1 MLTMIQK
8 YHIKHQSFHKGQ
20 SLRSIAEE
28 TGHDF
33 RTVKKY
39 AEESD
44 FNLTDKP
51 KRGRPS
57 KLDPVKP
64 IIDTWLTEDL
74 NRPAKQRHTAR
85 RIYDRLHDEHG
96 EIFSVGE
103 RTVRSYVAAKKKE
116 LYGDKE
122 GFLPLEHPPG
132 EAQVDFGEI
141 VMVEKGQR
149 VKGYE
154 LILSLPYSNA
164 GYPQVFRGQNQECLL
179 TGLKDVFEHLEH
191 VPRNIWF
198 DNLSAAVAGIEEQGN
213 RKLVDQFYRFAL
225 HYGFKAQF
233 CNPGKGHEKGHV
245 ENKVGYSR
253 RNFFV
258 PEPEFDDIEQFN
270 RGIFAVAEK
279 DHRRKHYRK
288 DPEITELLQEDLK
301 AMLPLPAK
309 PFEIGR
315 TEKLVANKYGKV
327 RYEGNIYSASPQVA
341 CKEIYIKLSAHW
353 IEILNEQYKS
363 IVKHKR
369 LYGQGQELMDWLPY
383 LSTLAKRPN
392 ALKYTGFYHEL
403 PDPWQEYLS
412 SLNYEEKKKSLHLLV
427 RMITETDMDTATIC
441 LLETMDSGKADGD
454 SILLSYRRL
463 TEPSFNDF
471 LPILSAGINSP
482 AIYTPDLAC
491 YDIFLKAG
499 ENR

>member
-1 MLTMIQK
+1 MIQR
-8 YHIKHQSFHKGQ
+8 YHIKQQSFHKGK

-39 AEESD
+39 AEED
-44 FNLTDKP
+44 DYNLSDKP

-74 NRPAKQRHTAR
+74 NRPIKQRHTAV
-85 RIYDRLHDEHG
+85 RIYKRLCNEHSD
-96 EIFSVGE
+96 IFNASE

-116 LYGDKE
+116 LYGEKE
-122 GFLPLEHPPG
+122 GYLPLEHPPG

-141 VMVEKGQR
+141 IMIEQGKQ

-154 LILSLPYSNA
+154 LVLSLPYSNA

-179 TGLKDVFEHLEH
+179 TGLKDIFEHMEH
-191 VPRNIWF
+191 VPRIIWF
-198 DNLSAAVAGIEEQGN
+198 DNLSAAVAGIGDRGN
-213 RKLVDQFYRFAL
+213 RKLVDQFYRFTL
-225 HYGFKAQF
+225 HYGFTAQF
-233 CNPGKGHEKGHV
+233 CNPGKGHEKGNV

-258 PEPEFDDIEQFN
+258 PEPAFDDIQEFN
-270 RGIFAVAEK
+270 HGLFAVAEK
-279 DHRRKHYRK
+279 DHRRKHYSKRL
-288 DPEITELLQEDLK
+288 EISELLKEDIA
-301 AMLPLPAK
+301 AMLPLPAT

-315 TEKLVANKYGKV
+315 TEKLLANKYGKV
-327 RYEGNIYSASPQVA
+327 RYDGNIYSASPQVA
-341 CKEIYIKLSAHW
+341 GKEIYIKLRAHQV
-353 IEILNEQYKS
+353 EIFDEEYQP
-363 IVKHKR
+363 IVTHKR

-392 ALKYTGFYHEL
+392 ALKYSGFYHEL
-403 PDPWQEYLS
+403 PDPWKEYLAD
-412 SLNYEEKKKSLHLLV
+412 LEYGEKKKSLNLLV

-441 LLETMDSGKADGD
+441 LLEALDSGKVDAD

-463 TEPSFNDF
+463 TEPTCNDF
-471 LPILSAGINSP
+471 LPQLSAGINSP

-491 YDIFLKAG
+491 YDVFLKAG

>member
-1 MLTMIQK
+1 MIQR
-8 YHIKHQSFHKGQ
+8 YHIKHLSFHKGQ

-28 TGHDF
+28 TGHNF

-39 AEESD
+39 AQESD
-44 FNLTDKP
+44 FNVKAKA

-64 IIDTWLTEDL
+64 IIDAWLTEDL
-74 NRPAKQRHTAR
+74 NRPVKQRHTGT
-85 RIYDRLHDEHG
+85 RIYERLRNEHS
-96 EIFSVGE
+96 EIFNAGE
-103 RTVRSYVAAKKKE
+103 RTVRAYVAAKKKE
-116 LYGDKE
+116 LYGEKE

-141 VMVEKGQR
+141 IMIEQGQR

-154 LILSLPYSNA
+154 LVLSLPYSNA
-164 GYPQVFRGQNQECLL
+164 GYPQIFRGQNQECLL
-179 TGLKDVFEHLEH
+179 TGLKDIFEHLEH
-191 VPRNIWF
+191 VPRIIWF
-198 DNLSAAVAGIEEQGN
+198 DNLSAAVAGIGNQGN
-213 RKLVDQFYRFAL
+213 RKLVDQFYRFTL

-258 PEPEFDDIEQFN
+258 PEPVFDDI
-270 RGIFAVAEK
+270 A
-279 DHRRKHYRK
+279 
-288 DPEITELLQEDLK
+288 
-301 AMLPLPAK
+301 AMLSLPTK

-315 TEKLVANKYGKV
+315 TEKLIANKYGKV
-327 RYEGNIYSASPQVA
+327 RYDGNIYSASPQVA
-341 CKEIYIKLSAHW
+341 GKEIYIKLHAHQ
-353 IEILNEQYKS
+353 IELLNEQYQS
-363 IVKHKR
+363 IVSHKR
-369 LYGQGQELMDWLPY
+369 LYGQGQEMMDWLPY

-412 SLNYEEKKKSLHLLV
+412 DLDYAEKKKSLHLLV
-427 RMITETDMDTATIC
+427 RMINETDMDTATIC
-441 LLETMDSGKADGD
+441 LLETMDSGKADAD

-471 LPILSAGINSP
+471 LPLISAGINSP
-482 AIYTPDLAC
+482 AIYIPDLTC
-491 YDIFLKAG
+491 YDVFLKAG
-499 ENR
+499 EPR

>member
-1 MLTMIQK
+1 MLTMNQK
-8 YHIKHQSFHKGQ
+8 YHIKHLSFHKGQ
-20 SLRSIAEE
+20 SLRSIAKE
-28 TGHDF
+28 TRHDF

-39 AEESD
+39 AEETD
-44 FNLTDKP
+44 FNLKTKP

-64 IIDTWLTEDL
+64 IIDAWLTEDL
-74 NRPAKQRHTAR
+74 NRPVKQRHSAT
-85 RIYDRLHDEHG
+85 RIYKRLCNEHG
-96 EIFSVGE
+96 DIFNASE
-103 RTVRSYVAAKKKE
+103 RTVRAYVAARKKE
-116 LYGDKE
+116 LYGEKE

-141 VMVEKGQR
+141 VMIEQGKQ

-154 LILSLPYSNA
+154 LVLSLPYSNA

-179 TGLKDVFEHLEH
+179 TGLKEIFEHLEH
-191 VPRNIWF
+191 VPRVIWF
-198 DNLSAAVAGIEEQGN
+198 DNLSAAVAGIGEQGK
-213 RKLVDQFYRFAL
+213 RKLVEQFYRFAL

-258 PEPEFDDIEQFN
+258 PEPVFDDIEVFN
-270 RGIFAVAEK
+270 HGLFDVAEK
-279 DHRRKHYRK
+279 DHQRKHYSK
-288 DPEITELLQEDLK
+288 GTEIAELLLEDK
-301 AMLPLPAK
+301 VAMLPLPTK
-309 PFEIGR
+309 PFDIGR

-327 RYEGNIYSASPQVA
+327 RYDGNIYSASPQVA
-341 CKEIYIKLSAHW
+341 GKEIYIKLGAHQVD
-353 IEILNEQYKS
+353 ILNEQYQP
-363 IVKHKR
+363 IVRHKR
-369 LYGQGQELMDWLPY
+369 LYGQGQEIMDWLPY

-412 SLNYEEKKKSLHLLV
+412 YLDYAEKKKSLHLLV
-427 RMITETDMDTATIC
+427 RMITESDMDTATIC
-441 LLETMDSGKADGD
+441 LLETMDSGKADAD

-471 LPILSAGINSP
+471 LPLISAGINSP
-482 AIYTPDLAC
+482 AIYTPDLTC
-491 YDIFLKAG
+491 YDVFLKAG
-499 ENR
+499 EHK

>member
-1 MLTMIQK
+1 MIQR
-8 YHIKHQSFHKGQ
+8 YHIKHMSFHKGK

-39 AEESD
+39 AEE
-44 FNLTDKP
+44 TDCNIPIKP

-57 KLDPVKP
+57 KLDPVKS
-64 IIDTWLTEDL
+64 IIDAWLTEDL
-74 NRPAKQRHTAR
+74 NRPVKQRHTGT
-85 RIYDRLHDEHG
+85 RIYQRLRSEHSD
-96 EIFSVGE
+96 IFNAGE
-103 RTVRSYVAAKKKE
+103 RTVRAYVAAKKKE
-116 LYGDKE
+116 LFGEKE

-141 VMVEKGQR
+141 IMIEQGQR

-154 LILSLPYSNA
+154 LVLSLPYSNA

-179 TGLKDVFEHLEH
+179 TGLKDIFEHLEH
-191 VPRNIWF
+191 VPLVIWF
-198 DNLSAAVAGIEEQGN
+198 DNLSAAVAGIGDHGN
-213 RKLVDQFYRFAL
+213 RKLVDQFYRFTL
-225 HYGFKAQF
+225 HYGFTAQF

-258 PEPEFDDIEQFN
+258 PEPIFDDIAAFN
-270 RGIFAVAEK
+270 HGLFAVAEK
-279 DHRRKHYRK
+279 DHGRKHYRK
-288 DPEITELLQEDLK
+288 DTVITELLEEDIA

-315 TEKLVANKYGKV
+315 TEKLIANKYGKV
-327 RYEGNIYSASPQVA
+327 RYDGNIYSASPQVA
-341 CKEIYIKLSAHW
+341 GKEIYIKLQAHQ
-353 IEILNEQYKS
+353 IEILNEQYQP
-363 IVKHKR
+363 IVSHKR
-369 LYGQGQELMDWLPY
+369 LYGQGQESMDWLPY

-403 PDPWQEYLS
+403 PDPWQDYLS
-412 SLNYEEKKKSLHLLV
+412 DLDYVEKKKNLHLLV

-441 LLETMDSGKADGD
+441 LLETMDSGKADAD

-471 LPILSAGINSP
+471 LPRIFAGINSP
-482 AIYTPDLAC
+482 AIYTPDLTC

-499 ENR
+499 EPR

>member
-1 MLTMIQK
+1 MTQK
-8 YHIKHQSFHKGQ
+8 YHIKHLSFHKGQ

-39 AEESD
+39 AEQSD
-44 FNLTDKP
+44 FNLTQKP

-64 IIDTWLTEDL
+64 IIDTWLKEDL
-74 NRPAKQRHTAR
+74 NRPVKQRHTAK
-85 RIYDRLHDEHG
+85 RIYDRLCNEHG
-96 EIFSVGE
+96 DIFNACE
-103 RTVRSYVAAKKKE
+103 RTVRSYVSVKKKE
-116 LYGDKE
+116 LYGEKE
-122 GFLPLEHPPG
+122 GYLPLEHPSG

-141 VMVEKGQR
+141 VMIEKGQR

-179 TGLKDVFEHLEH
+179 TGLKDIFEHLEH
-191 VPRNIWF
+191 VPRIIWF
-198 DNLSAAVAGIEEQGN
+198 DNLSAAVAGIEDKGD
-213 RKLVDQFYRFAL
+213 RKLVDQFYRFTL

-258 PEPEFDDIEQFN
+258 PEPAFDDIEEFN
-270 RGIFAVAEK
+270 QGLFAVAEN
-279 DHRRKHYRK
+279 DHQRKHYRK
-288 DPEITELLQEDLK
+288 DLKISKLLQEDLA

-327 RYEGNIYSASPQVA
+327 RYESNIYSASPQVA
-341 CKEIYIKLSAHW
+341 GKEIYIKLGAHQ
-353 IEILNEQYKS
+353 IEILNEQYQS
-363 IVKHKR
+363 VVRHKR
-369 LYGQGQELMDWLPY
+369 LYGKDHEIMDWLPY
-383 LSTLAKRPN
+383 LTTLAKRPN

-403 PDPWQEYLS
+403 PNPWQEYLEDLS
-412 SLNYEEKKKSLHLLV
+412 KEEKKKSLNLLV
-427 RMITETDMDTATIC
+427 RMINETDMDTATIC
-441 LLETMDSGKADGD
+441 LLETMDSGKADAE

-471 LPILSAGINSP
+471 LPLLSAGIKSP

-491 YDIFLKAG
+491 YDVFLKAG

>member
-1 MLTMIQK
+1 MIQR
-8 YHIKHQSFHKGQ
+8 YHIKHLSFHKGK

-39 AEESD
+39 SEESD
-44 FNLTDKP
+44 YNLPIKP

-64 IIDTWLTEDL
+64 IIDAWLIEDL
-74 NRPAKQRHTAR
+74 NRPVKQRHTGTR
-85 RIYDRLHDEHG
+85 VYERLRNEHS
-96 EIFSVGE
+96 EIFNACE
-103 RTVRSYVAAKKKE
+103 RTVRAYVAAKKKE
-116 LYGDKE
+116 LYGENE

-141 VMVEKGQR
+141 IMIERGQR

-164 GYPQVFRGQNQECLL
+164 GYPQIFRGQNQECLL
-179 TGLKDVFEHLEH
+179 TGLKDIFEHLGH
-191 VPRNIWF
+191 VPRTIWF
-198 DNLSAAVAGIEEQGN
+198 DNLSAAVAGIGDQGN
-213 RKLVDQFYRFAL
+213 RKLVDQFYRFTL

-258 PEPEFDDIEQFN
+258 PEPVFDDIAAFN
-270 RGIFAVAEK
+270 LGLFSIAEK
-279 DHRRKHYRK
+279 DHQRKHYRK
-288 DPEITELLQEDLK
+288 ELDIADLLKEDIA
-301 AMLPLPAK
+301 AMLPLSEK

-315 TEKLVANKYGKV
+315 TEKLIANKYGKV
-327 RYEGNIYSASPQVA
+327 RYDGNIYSACPQVA
-341 CKEIYIKLSAHW
+341 GKAIYIKLHAHQVD
-353 IEILNEQYKS
+353 ILDEQYQF
-363 IVKHKR
+363 IVTHKR
-369 LYGQGQELMDWLPY
+369 LYGQGQEAMDWLPY

-392 ALKYTGFYHEL
+392 ALKYTGFYHDL
-403 PDPWQEYLS
+403 PDPWQDYLAD
-412 SLNYEEKKKSLHLLV
+412 LDYAEKKKNLHLLV

-441 LLETMDSGKADGD
+441 LLETMDCGKADAD

-463 TEPSFNDF
+463 TEPNFNDF
-471 LPILSAGINSP
+471 LPNISAGRNSL
-482 AIYTPDLAC
+482 AIYTPDLTC
-491 YDIFLKAG
+491 YDVFLKAG
-499 ENR
+499 ESR